1 MKSICATVILC
12 TAFIVAAS
20 ARDDRGFCFAILTLA
35 TLMSLSLFG
44 SEIKKNDETRNPK

>member
-20 ARDDRGFCFAILTLA
+20 ARDDGGFCFAILGIA
-35 TLMSLSLFG
+35 TLMSLALFG
-44 SEIKKNDETRNPK
+44 GEIKKNDETENPK